1 MEFMCSIIIEIFTN
15 YSKTSIYNY
24 INSCE
29 VLKFQILINMMCCM
43 VGCILARTISPPSM
57 KLEDNE
63 NGRIIDVK
71 ASSLVV
77 NDEETKTLLA
87 WLNMINNKA
96 SSSPQGK
103 IPNSRG
109 RSIPSS
115 INDNAGDAESYVK
128 KDGFLVAKS
137 PSNVP
142 SLLKK
147 CEGFAFVLVR
157 YKNKNYYETGY
168 FKQYYE
174 LRCIIS
180 NIIFRKI

>member
-1 MEFMCSIIIEIFTN
+1 
-15 YSKTSIYNY
+15 
-24 INSCE
+24 
-29 VLKFQILINMMCCM
+29 M

-157 YKNKNYYETGY
+157 YKMKISMRLATLKSITNYDVLYP
-168 FKQYYE
+168 
-174 LRCIIS
+174 I
-180 NIIFRKI
+180 

>member
-1 MEFMCSIIIEIFTN
+1 MK
-15 YSKTSIYNY
+15 YK
-24 INSCE
+24 
-29 VLKFQILINMMCCM
+29 ILINVMCCM

-147 CEGFAFVLVR
+147 CEGFAFVLKNLRNVR
-157 YKNKNYYETGY
+157 LVCQPGYCLLVGGKEPNQIKIYAIIETSTLQCVDKSDEYFITVKNANSG
-168 FKQYYE
+168 F
-174 LRCIIS
+174 
-180 NIIFRKI
+180 

>member
-1 MEFMCSIIIEIFTN
+1 MKLYCWFDKMILLLK
-15 YSKTSIYNY
+15 KTSIYNY

-29 VLKFQILINMMCCM
+29 VLKFQILINVMCCM

-157 YKNKNYYETGY
+157 Y
-168 FKQYYE
+168 
-174 LRCIIS
+174 
-180 NIIFRKI
+180 